1 MGTNVGEYKRFSDAL
16 PWQIVGGCYSGNA
29 EAGCLELSFLYWK
42 GILRIVCLLTQ
53 GYTPKKMF
61 QLAEEFFTSLGLLP
75 NPPEF
80 WSGSVIEKPND
91 KEMVCHASAWDFCNG
106 KDVRI
111 KQCTFVNMEDLITVH
126 HEMGHVQYFLQY
138 KDLPIVYRAGANSG
152 KLNS

>member
-1 MGTNVGEYKRFSDAL
+1 
-16 PWQIVGGCYSGNA
+16 
-29 EAGCLELSFLYWK
+29 
-42 GILRIVCLLTQ
+42 
-53 GYTPKKMF
+53 
-61 QLAEEFFTSLGLLP
+61 LP